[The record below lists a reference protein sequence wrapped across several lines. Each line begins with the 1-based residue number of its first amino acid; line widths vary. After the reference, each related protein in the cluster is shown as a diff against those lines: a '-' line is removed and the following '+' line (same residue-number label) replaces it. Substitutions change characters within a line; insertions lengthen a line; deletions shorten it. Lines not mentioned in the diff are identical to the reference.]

1 MVEDTAA
8 ILGEGAAQTPIL
20 APIPLGGGHRGG
32 EFFFLPSDL
41 GELTLQPIISLIVF
55 HPGSDAQALKSSETV
70 LSEVKSII
78 EEIGREYHLAITKQ
92 EVIDRGSLN
101 NFISPYRENRSEE
114 LFLVTHTQSNATK
127 RMTLMFQGLAFFKI
141 DLELYRFSDSP
152 FDPLFSLNLINGMRR
167 IKRWK
172 NDPATRV
179 SSYQQLIEKLADDL
193 PYSKLNHI
201 ARLIENSHIQ
211 GG

>member
-1 MVEDTAA
+1 M
-8 ILGEGAAQTPIL
+8 
-20 APIPLGGGHRGG
+20 
-32 EFFFLPSDL
+32 
-41 GELTLQPIISLIVF
+41 
-55 HPGSDAQALKSSETV
+55 